1 MTLFWNEKK
10 NQMKNYAKV
19 FFSMQNYLVNSYLY
33 HIGNKLREFIAFFM
47 NSNETKKKERV
58 SVAARERSLQWK
70 VNVALARV
78 DDGSC

>member
-1 MTLFWNEKK
+1 MYVSMTLFWNEKK

-47 NSNETKKKERV
+47 NSNETKKKSEWLRQRG
-58 SVAARERSLQWK
+58 SVAFNEK
-70 VNVALARV
+70 
-78 DDGSC
+78 